1 MNYRVHIKVIIAL
14 FSIFV
19 LKLKLLNGRFKSN
32 KAVLVQKKR
41 TGVSLAEQLYKS
53 NCAISKWRSN
63 AAQPNHYALK
73 QTTLL
78 LEVDKKDL
86 LTPTQEF
93 KD

>member
-1 MNYRVHIKVIIAL
+1 MNYRIHMKVIIVL
-14 FSIFV
+14 FIIFV

-41 TGVSLAEQLYKS
+41 TGESLAEQPCKS

-73 QTTLL
+73 QITLL
-78 LEVDKKDL
+78 LEVDKK
-86 LTPTQEF
+86 
-93 KD
+93 KIY